1 MNEMNV
7 NMVSKIQRALGL
19 IEGATYH
26 LEQPAADIIF
36 HAIDMIEE
44 ATKNVQVVETHGAHP
59 TREVGNAD
67 WYERLSMLEYV
78 YNPSNDGP
86 WYRAADV
93 WECIGPFVK
102 MEVKECDPF

>member
-59 TREVGNAD
+59 TREVVNAD
-67 WYERLSMLEYV
+67 WYDRIYKLEYV
-78 YNPSNDGP
+78 YNPGNDGP

-93 WECIGPFVK
+93 WACIDPSR
-102 MEVKECDPF
+102 EKEEEKCDPF